1 MEMDHR
7 PGATLSQHG
16 DGTHRQSKEEYME
29 VKAKPDTRLNQLV
42 RSRAIEWQPLDEQGV
57 SGVCVK
63 VLRVDAEAGRA
74 PTILLKFEPGASYPA
89 HRHPGGEEIFVLE
102 GDIRLGKDR
111 LLAGDYLYTAPGNT
125 HGVQSDEGCVVLVSV
140 PQEVEKL
147 PPRVPAP
154 PDQPP
159 R

>member
-1 MEMDHR
+1 MDVR
-7 PGATLSQHG
+7 I
-16 DGTHRQSKEEYME
+16 R
-29 VKAKPDTRLNQLV
+29 PDTRLNQLV
-42 RSRAIEWQPLDEQGV
+42 RSRAIEWQPLDEPGV
-57 SGVCVK
+57 SGVYVK

-74 PTILLKFEPGASYPA
+74 PTILLRFDPGAAYPA

-111 LLAGDYLYTAPGNT
+111 LQAGDYLYTAPGNT

-147 PPRVPAP
+147 PPRAAAP
-154 PDQPP
+154 SGHTPG
-159 R
+159 